1 MGTTTA
7 TTTATITPTER
18 TLPPD
23 EQKGRSCDRP
33 FSFQAFFFF
42 LPATSSTPSNAPY
55 PTLTSGLQ
63 AMPQV
68 LPRLI
73 DHMEYR

>member
-1 MGTTTA
+1 MSTVTTTV
-7 TTTATITPTER
+7 TITPTDRSKPRHEK
-18 TLPPD
+18 
-23 EQKGRSCDRP
+23 KGRSRDRP
-33 FSFQAFFFF
+33 FSFQASFFFP
-42 LPATSSTPSNAPY
+42 LPETSSTPRNAPY

>member
-1 MGTTTA
+1 MRRG
-7 TTTATITPTER
+7 PV
-18 TLPPD
+18 L
-23 EQKGRSCDRP
+23 RP
-33 FSFQAFFFF
+33 ALSRFQASFFFP
-42 LPATSSTPSNAPY
+42 LAVTSHPSNAPY

-73 DHMEYR
+73 DHIE